1 MSSLSCWTAVPVICA
16 LFVGSAL
23 PQAKSYPKPQ
33 VASATGQIALDF
45 TLKDQ
50 SGKDFKLSAQRGH
63 WILLF
68 FYRGYW

>member
-1 MSSLSCWTAVPVICA
+1 MSGLFCWTAVSVVCA

-23 PQAKSYPKPQ
+23 PQANSYPKPQ
-33 VASATGQIALDF
+33 VASATGQIVPDF

-50 SGKDFKLSAQRGH
+50 SGKDLKLSEQRGN